1 MHADLPVPAE
11 LPVPA
16 DLPVPAVDPLVP
28 AADLPEPA
36 ADLVGHL
43 KLNIIIHVIFIEYVM
58 YNRAEF

>member
-1 MHADLPVPAE
+1 MNEMTQQLKHFQYEPPKKNSLFLIPVFE
-11 LPVPA
+11 N
-16 DLPVPAVDPLVP
+16 
-28 AADLPEPA
+28 EPA

>member
-1 MHADLPVPAE
+1 
-11 LPVPA
+11 
-16 DLPVPAVDPLVP
+16 VP

-43 KLNIIIHVIFIEYVM
+43 KLYIIIHVIFIEYVM